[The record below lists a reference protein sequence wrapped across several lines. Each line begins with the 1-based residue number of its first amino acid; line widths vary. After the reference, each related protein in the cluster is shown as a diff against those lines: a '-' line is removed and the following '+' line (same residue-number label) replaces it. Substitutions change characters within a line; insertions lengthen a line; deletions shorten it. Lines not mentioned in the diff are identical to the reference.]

1 MQSYPRMPAAPIPTD
16 IGRPSR
22 KSNFVKRFPDMTALV
37 LQPRGPT
44 TFVPVGNVSSLL
56 SITLDKIQFA
66 A

>member
-1 MQSYPRMPAAPIPTD
+1 
-16 IGRPSR
+16 
-22 KSNFVKRFPDMTALV
+22 MTALV